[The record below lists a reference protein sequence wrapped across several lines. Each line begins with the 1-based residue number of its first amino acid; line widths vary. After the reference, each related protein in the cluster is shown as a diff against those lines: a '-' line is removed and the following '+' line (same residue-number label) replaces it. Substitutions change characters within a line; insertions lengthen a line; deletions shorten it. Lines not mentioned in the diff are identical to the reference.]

1 MQYGYELMS
10 IVLIIKEKLG
20 GNYFEITSTMSLH
33 KQACAKVAKHK
44 AHPQIEL
51 DYISLYSGGK
61 NTSLHC
67 VN

>member
-1 MQYGYELMS
+1 ML
-10 IVLIIKEKLG
+10 KLQ
-20 GNYFEITSTMSLH
+20 ND
-33 KQACAKVAKHK
+33 K